1 MLDGRFKMLYNIRKE
16 DKDEDR
22 ETLTGRN
29 EITGYNA
36 KGACDEVVDITT
48 DGFTVGDGGKRTELW
63 NDCEDLQSIGHYAKR
78 VVWLGIR
85 KTAGNNPCRFV
96 FGG

>member
-1 MLDGRFKMLYNIRKE
+1 MLYNIRKE

-48 DGFTVGDGGKRTELW
+48 DGFTVGDGGKRTEL
-63 NDCEDLQSIGHYAKR
+63 
-78 VVWLGIR
+78 
-85 KTAGNNPCRFV
+85 
-96 FGG
+96 

>member
-1 MLDGRFKMLYNIRKE
+1 LIKSISCFKIVVQIYFKMLYNIRKE

-48 DGFTVGDGGKRTELW
+48 DGFTVGDGGKRTEL
-63 NDCEDLQSIGHYAKR
+63 
-78 VVWLGIR
+78 
-85 KTAGNNPCRFV
+85 
-96 FGG
+96 

>member
-1 MLDGRFKMLYNIRKE
+1 MIKSISCFKIVVQIYFKMLYNIRKE

-36 KGACDEVVDITT
+36 KGTCDEIVDITT
-48 DGFTVGDGGKRTELW
+48 DGFTVGYGGERTEL
-63 NDCEDLQSIGHYAKR
+63 
-78 VVWLGIR
+78 
-85 KTAGNNPCRFV
+85 
-96 FGG
+96 